1 MATMKL
7 TKTELNKAHQRWES
21 AKKAI
26 SRVRERAEEATQ
38 RVVDTVEIGG
48 AAFAMGVIQGKT
60 GGVEIMGVPL
70 ELGGGLVLELLAFTG
85 MAGKATDHLA
95 NFGNGMLAAY
105 ATTVGRGVG
114 QSWEQTGKLGGGT
127 SPKAIS
133 KGSDLTPEEI
143 MAAQMAAS
151 S

>member
-1 MATMKL
+1 MKL
-7 TKTELNKAHQRWES
+7 SKAELGKAHARWEN

-38 RVVDTVEIGG
+38 RVVDSVEVTG
-48 AAFAMGVIQGKT
+48 AAFAMGLIQGKT
-60 GGVEIMGVPL
+60 GGVEVMGVPL
-70 ELGGGLVLELLAFTG
+70 ELGGGLALEFLAFTG

-105 ATTVGRGVG
+105 ACTVGRGVG
-114 QSWEQTGKLGGGT
+114 QSWEQTGKLGGQ

-133 KGSDLTPEEI
+133 KGTDLTPEEI
-143 MAAQMAAS
+143 MAAHMAAAT
-151 S
+151 